1 MATIGRM
8 LATDLLTHGITA
20 AVTTLVLA
28 ALAPLALRA
37 PKRIGDTTE
46 LRLPK
51 AMRIVAW
58 LGIAFFSS
66 LLIGLVVMLQIDP
79 DDQKLVRTA
88 HIGVPLF
95 TLLAMGALGELRVRL
110 AFDAEG
116 IGGQTAFRGKRRV
129 AWRDIVDVRW
139 SNAGYWLRLEDRHG
153 TVLRV
158 SAWLQGHHLVVDMLR
173 EHVQKQAW
181 EQAVR
186 GWSKRA
192 KL

>member
-1 MATIGRM
+1 M
-8 LATDLLTHGITA
+8 LATDLLMHGITA
-20 AVTTLVLA
+20 AVTALVLA

-37 PKRIGDTTE
+37 PKRIDDTTE

-51 AMRIVAW
+51 AVRIVAW
-58 LGIAFFSS
+58 LGIAFLLS
-66 LLIGLVVMLQIDP
+66 LLVALVVMLQLDP
-79 DDQKLVRTA
+79 DDPKLVRA
-88 HIGVPLF
+88 GCIGVPLF
-95 TLLAMGALGELRVRL
+95 TLLTVGTLGEMRVRL

-153 TVLRV
+153 AVLRV

-181 EQAVR
+181 EHAVQ